1 MDISNERR
9 REIIAAL
16 RKGTVPQRGLD
27 FLAVGLR
34 PFEPVIA
41 ERTQRRGARRRDV

>member
-1 MDISNERR
+1 MDISRERR

-27 FLAVGLR
+27 FLAVGLQSVR
-34 PFEPVIA
+34 ISDF
-41 ERTQRRGARRRDV
+41 